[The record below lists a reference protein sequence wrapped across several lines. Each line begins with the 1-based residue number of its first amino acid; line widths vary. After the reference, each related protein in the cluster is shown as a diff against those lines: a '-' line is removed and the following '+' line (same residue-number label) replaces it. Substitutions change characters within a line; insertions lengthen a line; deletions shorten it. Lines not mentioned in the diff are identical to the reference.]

1 MTKKVLNQKDALA
14 VNNRP
19 DFGRPSLS
27 GEHEFVQQGY
37 VMNDRKVAVKVSKSV
52 VIDPKKEMRKY
63 RVSDFC
69 LQNIIA
75 AGAVDNLKEC
85 NMQYGTL
92 KCAEIADRVMDS
104 IENFENNN
112 VKNTDE

>member
-1 MTKKVLNQKDALA
+1 MIKKVLNQKDALA

-19 DFGRPSLS
+19 EFNRCSLC
-27 GEHEFVQQGY
+27 GAHEFVQQGY
-37 VMNDRKVAVKVSKSV
+37 SMNDRNVAVKVTKTV
-52 VIDPKKEMRKY
+52 VIDPKVEMSKY

-75 AGAVDNLKEC
+75 AGAVDNLKDC
-85 NMQYGTL
+85 SLQFGSLRN
-92 KCAEIADRVMDS
+92 AEIADRVMDS

-112 VKNTDE
+112 LEKNED